1 MGRYGRSISP
11 AANLA
16 KMLNC
21 LIAFTIMAGFG
32 FMALPSFVMSN
43 KSILESKG
51 GANNS
56 RMAARLERQKRMWN
70 QPNNNNAFPKP
81 AAMNVQEKSNVRIVR
96 EIPSRD
102 ENKDEEKEIIE

>member
-51 GANNS
+51 GTNNS
-56 RMAARLERQKRMWN
+56 RMVARLERQKKMWN
-70 QPNNNNAFPKP
+70 QSNNKAFLQPASMNA
-81 AAMNVQEKSNVRIVR
+81 QEKSNVTIVR

-102 ENKDEEKEIIE
+102 ENKDEEKEIQE